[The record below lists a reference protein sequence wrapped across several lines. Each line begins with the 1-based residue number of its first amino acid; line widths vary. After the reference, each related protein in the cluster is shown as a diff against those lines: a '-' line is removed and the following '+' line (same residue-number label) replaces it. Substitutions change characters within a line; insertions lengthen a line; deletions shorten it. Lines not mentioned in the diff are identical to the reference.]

1 MAFLDFL
8 NEAKGNKR
16 LGAKNF
22 EAIIIG
28 VFGPAIKDEI
38 DVTGKS
44 GNQLIVDLSKVKALV
59 NSIGI
64 AKLTALVIEEAKEA
78 GIELVPTDGTDS
90 KGIVPDNDDMAA
102 LKLKGNDY
110 ANNKD
115 HEDTGEFNSDLFIS
129 LDTLTITS

>member
-1 MAFLDFL
+1 MAFSDFL
-8 NEAKGNKR
+8 NESNGNKR

-59 NSIGI
+59 NSLGI
-64 AKLTALVIEEAKEA
+64 AKLTVLVIEEAKEA
-78 GIELVPTDGTDS
+78 GIALVPTDGADS
-90 KGIVPDNDDMAA
+90 NGIVPDHDDIAA
-102 LKLKGNDY
+102 LKLKDNSY
-110 ANNKD
+110 ADNKD
-115 HEDTGEFNSDLFIS
+115 HENTGEFNADLFIS
-129 LDTLTITS
+129 LDTFTITS

>member
-1 MAFLDFL
+1 MAFSDFL
-8 NEAKGNKR
+8 NESKGNKR

-59 NSIGI
+59 NSLGI
-64 AKLTALVIEEAKEA
+64 AKLTVLVIEEAKEA
-78 GIELVPTDGTDS
+78 GIALVPTDGADS
-90 KGIVPDNDDMAA
+90 NGIVPDHDDIAA
-102 LKLKGNDY
+102 LKLKDNSY
-110 ANNKD
+110 ADNKD
-115 HEDTGEFNSDLFIS
+115 HENTGEFNADLFIS
-129 LDTLTITS
+129 LDTFTITS

>member
-1 MAFLDFL
+1 MAFSDFL
-8 NEAKGNKR
+8 NESKGNKR

-59 NSIGI
+59 NSLGI
-64 AKLTALVIEEAKEA
+64 AKLTVLVIEEAKEA
-78 GIELVPTDGTDS
+78 GIALVPTDGADS
-90 KGIVPDNDDMAA
+90 NGIVPDHDDIAA
-102 LKLKGNDY
+102 LKLKDNSY
-110 ANNKD
+110 ADNKD
-115 HEDTGEFNSDLFIS
+115 HENTGEFNSDLFIS